1 MDYYII
7 KRKKEK
13 IREDILD
20 GIFHID
26 KDAKIVDSLEKAD
39 IAVLQQGWT
48 RSRIAVAEQIRASQ
62 KLHIKCQE
70 GYLYTDNYSVHLN

>member
-1 MDYYII
+1 MNYYII
-7 KRKKEK
+7 KKKREK

-26 KDAKIVDSLEKAD
+26 KEANIVDSIEKAD
-39 IAVLQQGWT
+39 VAVLQQGWT

-70 GYLYTDNYSVHLN
+70 GYLYTDKYSVHLN